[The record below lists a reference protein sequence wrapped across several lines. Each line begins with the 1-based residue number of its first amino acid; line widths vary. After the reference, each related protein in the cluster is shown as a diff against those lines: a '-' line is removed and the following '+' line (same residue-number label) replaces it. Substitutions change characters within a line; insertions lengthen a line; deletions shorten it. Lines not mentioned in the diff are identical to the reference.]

1 MLMDAINISHALISN
16 PVLIFFI
23 VLVII
28 LLAPLLL
35 KKLKIPH
42 IVGMIV
48 AGVVVGPYG
57 FNLLER
63 DSSFAIF
70 GQVGVLYLMFLAGL
84 EIDMYHLKK
93 NVKKG
98 FGFGLLTFFVPM
110 GVGTLAAVTML
121 HLSWVTAILLASMYA
136 SHTLIAYPVI
146 TRLGITKSPAVLVSI
161 VGTIIAILGSLLV
174 LAATVSISR
183 NGEYSLTDFG
193 LLMLKL
199 AIYCVAILYIYP
211 RLTRWFFKNY
221 SDKVTQ
227 YVYVLALVFLAS
239 WLAQV
244 IGLEAVLG
252 AFFAG
257 LVLNR
262 YIPNV
267 SPLMSRIEFVGN
279 ALFIP
284 YFLIGVGMMIN
295 VRVLADSGTMVI
307 ASHMLAVA
315 LVGKWLAAWVAQKI
329 YRFTADDR
337 NVMFGLT
344 TAHTAVALAVVMI
357 GYDMIMPDGSQLLNE
372 QILNGTVVMIL
383 VTCAIAPIVTSGAA
397 AKVKIRMMADGDDDN
412 DKGNRRQPMRTLI
425 PVSNPVTAA
434 SLVDLALMM
443 KRKTTDESIFALHV
457 RNDNSAS
464 SIAIGQNALKLA
476 GETAAAVNVQMDTI
490 ERYDLNTVAGIVN
503 VVNERDITDVVVGMH
518 QKTTVVDSYLGHK
531 IEQLLKELNKMV
543 IITRCY
549 IPMNTV
555 TRIVV
560 AVPENA
566 EFETGFETWILR
578 VANISKRIGCRVI
591 FYAHSV
597 TIPLIRGVIY
607 KEKLE
612 VRSEFRTF
620 DDWSDFPLL
629 ASRILDDDL
638 FVVISAR
645 RTSLSFNSDMDS
657 LPGLLAKYFGHNNL
671 LIIYPEQFGETPQL
685 ESFSDP
691 LTTDLVSA
699 PTGAFLRFRM
709 WMKWLNMQKKK
720 ITHRY
725 RPNHRGDVVHRH

>member
-1 MLMDAINISHALISN
+1 MDASATATHALISN

-42 IVGMIV
+42 VVGMIV
-48 AGVVVGPYG
+48 AGVVIGPYG
-57 FNLLER
+57 LNLLER
-63 DSSFAIF
+63 DSSFEIF

-93 NVKKG
+93 NVRRG
-98 FGFGLLTFFVPM
+98 LGFGLLTFFVPM
-110 GVGTLAAVTML
+110 IVGTVAAVWLL
-121 HLSWVTAILLASMYA
+121 HFNMTTAILLSAMYA
-136 SHTLIAYPVI
+136 SHTLIAYPVVA
-146 TRLGITKSPAVLVSI
+146 RLGITKSPAVLISI

-174 LAATVSISR
+174 LAVTVGITR
-183 NGEYSLTDFG
+183 EGEYSFADMG
-193 LLMLKL
+193 MLAVKV
-199 AIYCVAILYIYP
+199 AAYCAFVLYSYP
-211 RLTRWFFKNY
+211 RLTRWFFKTY
-221 SDKVTQ
+221 SDKVSQ

-295 VRVLADSGTMVI
+295 VRVLADTGSLLV
-307 ASHMLAVA
+307 AVHMLLVA
-315 LVGKWLAAWVAQKI
+315 IAGKWIAAWIAQKV
-329 YRFTADDR
+329 YHYSADDR
-337 NVMFGLT
+337 KVMFGLT

-357 GYDMIMPDGSQLLNE
+357 GYNMIMPDGSRLLNE

-383 VTCAIAPIVTSGAA
+383 VTCAIAPIVTAGGA
-397 AKVKIRMMADGDDDN
+397 AKVKIRMMVDGEDETESQ
-412 DKGNRRQPMRTLI
+412 NRRKPMRTLI
-425 PVSNPVTAA
+425 PVSNPVTAG

-457 RNDNSAS
+457 RNDNSAN

-476 GETAAAVNVQMDTI
+476 GETAAAVNVQMNTI
-490 ERYDLNTVAGIVN
+490 ERFDLNTVAGIVN
-503 VVNERDITDVVVGMH
+503 TVNERNITDVVIGMH
-518 QKTTVVDSYLGHK
+518 RKTTVVDSYLGNK
-531 IEQLLKELNKMV
+531 IEQLLKDLNKMV

-578 VANISKRIGCRVI
+578 VSNIARRIGCRVI
-591 FYAHSV
+591 FYAHTI
-597 TIPLIRGVIY
+597 TIPLIRGVIHN
-607 KEKLE
+607 ERIE
-612 VRSEFRTF
+612 VRSEFRNF

-629 ASRILDDDL
+629 AGRILEDDL

-657 LPGLLAKYFGHNNL
+657 LPGLLVKYFNHNNL

-691 LTTDLVSA
+691 LTTNLNIA
-699 PTGAFLRFRM
+699 PSSAFLRIRV
-709 WMKWLNMQKKK
+709 WLKWLNVQKKK
-720 ITHRY
+720 ITHRF
-725 RPNHRGDVVHRH
+725 RR

>member
-1 MLMDAINISHALISN
+1 MTELATKGALVTN

-48 AGVVVGPYG
+48 AGVVVGPHG
-57 FNLLER
+57 LNLLDR
-63 DSSFAIF
+63 DSSFEIF

-84 EIDMYHLKK
+84 EIDMYHLKR
-93 NVKKG
+93 NVRKG
-98 FGFGLLTFFVPM
+98 LGFGLLTFFVPM
-110 GVGTLAAVTML
+110 IVGIVAAVL
-121 HLSWVTAILLASMYA
+121 LLGLNPVTAALLASMYA

-174 LAATVSISR
+174 LAITVSITQS
-183 NGEYSLTDFG
+183 GEYSLLDFG
-193 LLMLKL
+193 KLLLRL
-199 AIYCVAILYIYP
+199 GIYCGVVLYLYP
-211 RLTRWFFKNY
+211 RLTRWFFKSY

-227 YVYVLALVFLAS
+227 YVYVLAMVFLAS
-239 WLAQV
+239 WMAQV

-295 VRVLADSGTMVI
+295 VRVLADTATLLV
-307 ASHMLAVA
+307 AAHMLVVA
-315 LVGKWLAAWVAQKI
+315 LAGKWLAAWIAQKA
-329 YRFTADDR
+329 YGFTRDDR
-337 NVMFGLT
+337 DVMFGLT

-357 GYDMIMPDGSQLLNE
+357 GYNMIMPDGSRMLNE

-383 VTCAIAPIVTSGAA
+383 VTCALAPIVTSGAA
-397 AKVKIRMMADGDDDN
+397 ARVKIRMMAEGADEDDN
-412 DKGNRRQPMRTLI
+412 ANRRKPMRTLI

-457 RNDNSAS
+457 RNDNSPN

-476 GETAAAVNVQMDTI
+476 GETAAAVNVQMNTI

-503 VVNERDITDVVVGMH
+503 TVNERDITDVVVGMH
-518 QKTTVVDSYLGHK
+518 QKLTVVDSYLGSK
-531 IEQLLKELNKMV
+531 IEQLIKDLNKMV

-549 IPMNTV
+549 IPINTI

-560 AVPENA
+560 VAPPKA
-566 EFETGFETWILR
+566 EFETGFAGWVIR
-578 VANISKRIGCRVI
+578 VASIARRIGCRII
-591 FYAHSV
+591 FFAHPD
-597 TIPLIRGVIY
+597 TIPLIRGVIHQ
-607 KEKLE
+607 EKIE
-612 VRSEFRTF
+612 ARTEYRNF
-620 DDWSDFPLL
+620 DDWGDFALI
-629 ASRILDDDL
+629 ANRVLDDDL
-638 FVVISAR
+638 FIVISAR
-645 RTSLSFNSDMDS
+645 RTSLSFNGDMDS
-657 LPGLLAKYFGHNNL
+657 VPGLLAKYFGHNNL

-685 ESFSDP
+685 DSFSDP
-691 LTTDLVSA
+691 LTSDLNAA
-699 PTGAFLRFRM
+699 PSGAFLRVKA
-709 WMKWLNMQKKK
+709 WLKWLNMQAKHLIRHRKK
-720 ITHRY
+720 
-725 RPNHRGDVVHRH
+725 

>member
-1 MLMDAINISHALISN
+1 MTELATKGALVTN

-48 AGVVVGPYG
+48 AGVVVGPHG
-57 FNLLER
+57 LNLLDR
-63 DSSFAIF
+63 DSSFEIF

-84 EIDMYHLKK
+84 EIDMYHLKR
-93 NVKKG
+93 NVRKG
-98 FGFGLLTFFVPM
+98 LGFGLLTFFVPM
-110 GVGTLAAVTML
+110 IVGIVAAVL
-121 HLSWVTAILLASMYA
+121 LLGLNPVTAALLASMYA

-174 LAATVSISR
+174 LAITVSITQS
-183 NGEYSLTDFG
+183 GEYSLLDFG
-193 LLMLKL
+193 KLLLRL
-199 AIYCVAILYIYP
+199 GIYCGVVLYLYP
-211 RLTRWFFKNY
+211 RLTRWFFKSY

-227 YVYVLALVFLAS
+227 YVYVLAMVFLAS
-239 WLAQV
+239 WMAQV

-295 VRVLADSGTMVI
+295 VRVLADTATLLV
-307 ASHMLAVA
+307 AAHMLVVA
-315 LVGKWLAAWVAQKI
+315 LAGKWLAAWIAQKA
-329 YRFTADDR
+329 YGFTRDDR
-337 NVMFGLT
+337 DVMFGLT

-357 GYDMIMPDGSQLLNE
+357 GYNMIMPDGSRMLNE

-383 VTCAIAPIVTSGAA
+383 VTCALAPIVTSGAA
-397 AKVKIRMMADGDDDN
+397 ARVKIRMMAEGADEDDN
-412 DKGNRRQPMRTLI
+412 ANRRKPMRTLI

-457 RNDNSAS
+457 RNDNSPN

-476 GETAAAVNVQMDTI
+476 GETAAAVNVQMNTI

-503 VVNERDITDVVVGMH
+503 TVNERDITDVVVGMH
-518 QKTTVVDSYLGHK
+518 QKLTVVDSYLGSK
-531 IEQLLKELNKMV
+531 IEQLIKDLNKMV

-549 IPMNTV
+549 IPINTI

-560 AVPENA
+560 VAPPKA
-566 EFETGFETWILR
+566 EFETGFAGWVIR
-578 VANISKRIGCRVI
+578 VASIARRIGCRII
-591 FYAHSV
+591 FFAHPA
-597 TIPLIRGVIY
+597 TIPLIRGVIHQ
-607 KEKLE
+607 EKIE
-612 VRSEFRTF
+612 ARTEYRNF
-620 DDWSDFPLL
+620 DDWGDFALI
-629 ASRILDDDL
+629 ANRVLDDDL
-638 FVVISAR
+638 FIVISAR
-645 RTSLSFNSDMDS
+645 RTSLSFNGDMDS
-657 LPGLLAKYFGHNNL
+657 VPGLLAKYFGHNNL

-685 ESFSDP
+685 DSFSDP
-691 LTTDLVSA
+691 LTSDLNAA
-699 PTGAFLRFRM
+699 PSGAFLRVKA
-709 WMKWLNMQKKK
+709 WLKWLNMHVKLLLRHRKK
-720 ITHRY
+720 
-725 RPNHRGDVVHRH
+725 

>member
-1 MLMDAINISHALISN
+1 MDAVATTGAFVVN

-57 FNLLER
+57 LNLLDR
-63 DSSFAIF
+63 DSSFEIF

-93 NVKKG
+93 NVRKG
-98 FGFGLLTFFVPM
+98 LGFGLLTFFVPM
-110 GVGTLAAVTML
+110 VVGVVAAVLLLGLDT
-121 HLSWVTAILLASMYA
+121 VTASLLASMYA

-161 VGTIIAILGSLLV
+161 VGTIIAILLSLLV
-174 LAATVSISR
+174 LAITVSITQS
-183 NGEYSLTDFG
+183 GEYSLLDFG
-193 LLMLKL
+193 RLLLRL
-199 AIYCVAILYIYP
+199 GIYCAVVLYSYP

-227 YVYVLALVFLAS
+227 YVYVLAMVFLAS
-239 WLAQV
+239 WMAQV

-295 VRVLADSGTMVI
+295 IRVLADAGTLLV
-307 ASHMLAVA
+307 AAHMLVVA
-315 LVGKWLAAWVAQKI
+315 IAGKWIAAWIAQKA
-329 YRFTADDR
+329 YGFTADDR
-337 NVMFGLT
+337 TVMFGLT

-357 GYDMIMPDGSQLLNE
+357 GYNMIMPDGSRLLNE
-372 QILNGTVVMIL
+372 QIFNGTVVMIL
-383 VTCAIAPIVTSGAA
+383 VTCALAPIVTSGAA
-397 AKVKIRMMADGDDDN
+397 ARVKIRMMAEGTDESDN
-412 DKGNRRQPMRTLI
+412 ANRRQPMRTLI

-457 RNDNSAS
+457 RNDNSPN

-476 GETAAAVNVQMDTI
+476 GETAAAVNVQMSTI
-490 ERYDLNTVAGIVN
+490 DRYDLNTVAGIVN
-503 VVNERDITDVVVGMH
+503 TVNERGITDVVVGMH
-518 QKTTVVDSYLGHK
+518 QKLTVVDSYLGGK
-531 IEQLLKELNKMV
+531 IEQLIKELNKMV

-549 IPMNTV
+549 IPINTI
-555 TRIVV
+555 TRVVVV
-560 AVPENA
+560 APPKA
-566 EFETGFETWILR
+566 EFETGFTGWVIR
-578 VANISKRIGCRVI
+578 VTTLARRIGCRI
-591 FYAHSV
+591 IYFAHPD
-597 TIPLIRGVIY
+597 TIPLIRGVIHR
-607 KEKLE
+607 EKIE
-612 VRSEFRTF
+612 ARTEYRPF
-620 DDWSDFPLL
+620 DDWGDFALI
-629 ASRILDDDL
+629 ANRVLDDDL
-638 FVVISAR
+638 FIVISAR
-645 RTSLSFNSDMDS
+645 RTSLSFNSDMDTV
-657 LPGLLAKYFGHNNL
+657 PGLLAKYFGHNNL
-671 LIIYPEQFGETPQL
+671 LIVYPEQFGEAPQL

-691 LTTDLVSA
+691 LTSDLNVA
-699 PTGAFLRFRM
+699 PSGALLHVRA
-709 WMKWLNMQKKK
+709 WLKWLGMQKRRL
-720 ITHRY
+720 THRL
-725 RPNHRGDVVHRH
+725 RRRG